1 MKTSNLFYDLIDL
14 KRALEKD
21 IELFRV
27 KIDPNSKSTLQHQL
41 ARIEVNSDP
50 ESQRRSQ
57 ILISKYIGNQLMK
70 LTPPVV
76 YPGRVPVLNHWRLTE
91 SFITSGQPRIIPAII
106 GYLHFKND
114 FLTDYFDS
122 VSDVTVSVFPSVSPS
137 ATRDK
142 LLVGVTAT
150 LYVKKIGTDPVESD
164 SVESVDVGFINR
176 GEVDVDENLVSMDT
190 SPTTINYYNICF
202 NGLTEHDQILRKKII
217 DELTKFI

>member
-1 MKTSNLFYDLIDL
+1 MITSNLFYELIDL
-14 KRALEKD
+14 KSALKD
-21 IELFRV
+21 IELFKV
-27 KIDPNSKSTLQHQL
+27 KVDINSKSIIQHQL
-41 ARIEVNSDP
+41 ERIETNPDV
-50 ESQRRSQ
+50 QGRFM
-57 ILISKYIGNQLMK
+57 ISKYIANQLLV
-70 LTPPVV
+70 LTPHVI
-76 YPGRVPVLNHWRLTE
+76 YPGRVSGLKWRLTD
-91 SFITSGQPRIIPAII
+91 SFITAGQPRIIPAIV
-106 GYLHFKND
+106 GNYHFKND
-114 FLTDYFDS
+114 FITDYFDS
-122 VSDVTVSVFPSVSPS
+122 ISDITVSVFPSVSPS

-150 LYVKKIGTDPVESD
+150 LYVKKIESD